1 MMAVMGRAQ
10 VPARPA
16 ITGIAFVRVYSSNP
30 VASQAFYGKE
40 LGYDL
45 VGKDGVG
52 RYPVNEAQWI
62 EVAPMPS
69 PAPPD
74 KVAAIG
80 FTTRDVGALL
90 RYMQARH
97 VTIVEPLHS
106 GCFGIHDPEGRL
118 VEFVQQGAARDKS
131 KPQVSPRAA
140 AHRIIHTG
148 FTVPDRKLEDSF
160 YVGLLGFKPYWY
172 GGRKGES
179 ALDYVSMQVPDG
191 TDWVEYMLDPAAGM
205 DAHQL
210 GGANHMSLGV
220 AHIQDAI
227 AAVKRNTCQGAD
239 CPEGDATKLDGKTIS
254 MTTHVGRNGAVQFNL
269 FDPDV
274 TRAEYMEFN
283 NTKEPCCSPYT
294 GPHPRED
301 EDR

>member
-1 MMAVMGRAQ
+1 MLTGAAAAQ
-10 VPARPA
+10 APARPA
-16 ITGIAFVRVYSSNP
+16 ITGIAFVRVYSANP
-30 VASQAFYGKE
+30 VASQVFYGKE

-52 RYPVNEAQWI
+52 RYPVNEAQGI

-69 PAPPD
+69 PTPQD

-80 FTTRDVGALL
+80 FT
-90 RYMQARH
+90 
-97 VTIVEPLHS
+97 
-106 GCFGIHDPEGRL
+106 
-118 VEFVQQGAARDKS
+118 ARDKS

-227 AAVKRNTCQGAD
+227 AAV
-239 CPEGDATKLDGKTIS
+239 
-254 MTTHVGRNGAVQFNL
+254 
-269 FDPDV
+269 
-274 TRAEYMEFN
+274 
-283 NTKEPCCSPYT
+283 
-294 GPHPRED
+294 
-301 EDR
+301 